1 MAEVFANFDFA
12 DLGKTIE
19 KAEEELSH
27 LAQISDNTV
36 NSINN
41 AFKSL
46 TLEGK
51 LDAATKKIR
60 EFRDIIQKE
69 LGPEALRSLKFGVS
83 KDFPIREGI
92 GKDIKN
98 IIDAISNLTDGV
110 GKLQY
115 FLNGVSGVSDEV
127 FGNIVENLHRSSFE
141 IEKMAVYYGQLEAKG
156 VAATKDSNAA
166 KSNSAEWQK
175 AWNERQKIWQ
185 QGFEDY
191 DEQVRRQAQGES
203 ESAREVSA
211 EFASNWE
218 RRQAIWEQG
227 FDNYYEKLMQQ
238 AKQESDIARANSEE
252 FAKNFEARYRSWE
265 QMFDYIAQE
274 EEKQKLSTPEGALIF
289 ANEAKTQNEMGR
301 AMKYLETARKN
312 LDIST
317 SEGLAMNDKLI
328 KKYGELKTTLEELEG
343 KTKDQNTLVAT
354 ESAKY
359 ARLLRELNKY
369 KKSLKEL
376 RETEAYKAGD
386 TRAMDA
392 EQSLQNEI
400 DILEKRKHLYSANK
414 ESIRQAE
421 TQVSAE
427 IAQENLIIFQK
438 EQAEKERIRKEAE
451 KERAKREEERAKIAQ
466 KYEGMSP
473 AEARESVEKG
483 WSTADIERY
492 KKAITELTEEKYALD
507 KADDNYAE
515 NVRELDALIATNK
528 HNVEELT
535 KAEKEYNK
543 TTDGAMR
550 TARRAKSLKEMQDAL
565 KNLAEA
571 RNSVNMRE
579 KEGKKEYIAI
589 TKEMDRLRKEIGKY
603 TDSLDEVNSKHSELT
618 NTGEQLKRALT
629 NIFTVSAIRGYLKNV
644 MEVRGEFELQQKSLQ
659 ALLQNKEEA
668 DKLWDKTIKLAI
680 KSPYTI
686 RDLVK
691 YTKQLAAYRIESEK
705 LYDTTNM
712 LADISAGLGVD
723 MDRLILAY
731 GQVKAANYLRG
742 TELRQFSEAGINVLE
757 ELAKYFTEIE
767 GRAISVGDVFARVS
781 ERLVSFADVE
791 EVLNRVTEEGG
802 MFYNMQEIQAQTL
815 KGLQNKLR
823 DTVDVMLNEIGED
836 YEEVIK
842 NAIKWIITLVEHWRD
857 LIPVVKAAGVAVLAY
872 KGYIGLAS
880 LASSKM
886 AKTLGIGVMQ
896 IIKTTKAT
904 KSAAIAVNTLNA
916 AVTGL
921 AMASGIAALAALA
934 YVFYKI
940 WDDATKAER
949 AAKRL
954 SKELNKI
961 KIEDKGELQKELN
974 MFESLV
980 ERYRDANAGTEER
993 KRIISQLN
1001 SQYGEYLGFIVDE
1014 TTAYEDLAAASDKVV
1029 YSLTQRARANTL
1041 EKMYNKATESYLD
1054 NIQSSRDKIS
1064 ESFDKGAVRS
1074 KNKEGKY
1081 VSFIPTKSEIEAF
1094 FQFVEK
1100 KSNEASRD
1108 SYFWGDAKS
1117 WAKEFFG
1124 KDITMST
1131 ADEERFANLFHN
1143 YRAITKSMANLESE
1157 LNDVYTSGIFSTSE
1171 HLNEIKKHEQEV
1183 ASFMKSPAFKK
1194 MNEAEQE
1201 SWVKTKEAAKI
1212 KITLKYT
1219 TKLEPGE
1226 TQEQFNKRLDDIVM
1240 ERMKNWNK
1248 HQDVVKRA
1256 NAEIV
1261 KKYGK
1266 NKNISLLNILYQ
1278 EQDVA
1283 GQKNI
1288 KQITEEFAAGYKA
1301 AEEQLK
1307 RLENLKKEGAVYSN
1321 VQSEE
1326 LEKQMQQQ
1334 KDYMEAYKFG
1344 LQLYGAEDLLDAKN
1358 KELNNFKKRIS
1369 LLEEMRREYVKQRKY
1384 FTEEGAASN
1393 VIDAYGEAWE
1403 AVGGS
1408 VSEIISDMLSDG
1420 YKLADFI
1427 ETVLLPL
1434 TELLPQKQREAAK
1447 AAATNAMGGFR
1458 THAQDEELA
1467 KANKMMK
1474 DNINELF
1481 EAYQYAEELRKLGVN
1496 TEFAQQLFGFEAIDA
1511 KGLRRKLESMA
1522 GMYIGTELESFY
1534 DDALNKLNDMEEN
1547 RIRDNIKK
1555 YLEYTRD
1562 SIGDRAKIK
1571 LEELKKLQEI
1581 EDSFS
1586 EGEAKKRAQKG
1597 VRKEA
1602 SEALQKYD
1610 WERFKSSE
1618 MFVTLFDDI
1627 EHASDVA
1634 INYSIEQLEKFRN
1647 EWKDMPV
1654 SEAQEMIEKI
1664 NELKIALTQNMQ
1676 PRKAAKSLISDLE
1689 KEMKARGIDASK
1701 SNAYAKL
1708 RDSISSDIAN
1718 KDETISATEKEVSDL
1733 ETMVQL
1739 FHENKLNVDSLT
1751 ESQKKLYDTIFVY
1764 GDMSD
1769 TVLNAEVDR
1778 RKNVIK
1784 SLREQ
1789 IAVDDSLIKKMEAL
1803 SNIYQVQEEVQQK
1816 WIDTINGYYDTIRDL
1831 ASILYEISDAE
1842 EVWWDFGESMINITS
1857 QAMSFHYQLKQ
1868 LEVQATLTGVKM
1880 NAAFGPIGGILLGVQ
1895 ALVEL
1900 LKALSD
1906 SKQAKINERLEEQKE
1921 IIDDLQTAYEKLEK
1935 NIEDAYNA
1943 EDLSRYNRELQDN
1956 LDLQLKAAAAAKSAA
1971 EDGKDT
1977 KENIDERK
1985 EWQREYDEL
1994 MKQSA
1999 EATKEYFSE
2008 MTGGIFDDASSA
2020 AEGFVDAWLEAFKE
2034 TGDGLSGLTEHF
2046 EEEFLNVVK
2055 KQLVYQTAAEYIQH
2069 WTNELSEIINP
2080 DTEFDENKFNSI
2092 MNNIRAELPELSEA
2106 LEKVWDSFDVDSL
2119 GAGGLSGLQKGI
2131 QGITETQADVLTA
2144 YWNSVRQSIASI
2156 DSKFDVPLSALL
2168 SDPKFN
2174 PMLTAMQ
2181 ATKVQVDNIY
2191 KLLSGVLNNT
2201 GNAIKVVM

>member
-1 MAEVFANFDFA
+1 MQQIGAAAFDLVGLERAIKDAEKHLTHLVNHSEESSKRVNEALKNISENGINLSNIDEA
-12 DLGKTIE
+12 SKRLLELRNTLKVIQEQLTNEKEDTIISKLERDASSCIDEINGITNALGKINE
-19 KAEEELSH
+19 ASIGQGFEELSLVRLRQLLAVQKEKLEMGGEEKVSTTTKQKSGILEMFEETEFVEYTNDEITEIVNNIAILESMIKERLTPTIGK
-27 LAQISDNTV
+27 LAQAQKQAL
-36 NSINN
+36 NS
-41 AFKSL
+41 
-46 TLEGK
+46 
-51 LDAATKKIR
+51 KK
-60 EFRDIIQKE
+60 EEMARDKE
-69 LGPEALRSLKFGVS
+69 AYEL
-83 KDFPIREGI
+83 
-92 GKDIKN
+92 
-98 IIDAISNLTDGV
+98 
-110 GKLQY
+110 
-115 FLNGVSGVSDEV
+115 
-127 FGNIVENLHRSSFE
+127 
-141 IEKMAVYYGQLEAKG
+141 
-156 VAATKDSNAA
+156 
-166 KSNSAEWQK
+166 
-175 AWNERQKIWQ
+175 WQ
-185 QGFEDY
+185 QQMY
-191 DEQVRRQAQGES
+191 TRQ
-203 ESAREVSA
+203 
-211 EFASNWE
+211 
-218 RRQAIWEQG
+218 
-227 FDNYYEKLMQQ
+227 
-238 AKQESDIARANSEE
+238 
-252 FAKNFEARYRSWE
+252 
-265 QMFDYIAQE
+265 QE
-274 EEKQKLSTPEGALIF
+274 EEKLRKAEEDRMETAIKARLVSPEGSLAF
-289 ANEAKTQNEMGR
+289 ADSAKTQADIEQ
-301 AMKYLETARKN
+301 AMKYVETARKN

-317 SEGLAMNDKLI
+317 AEGLAMNDKLI

-386 TRAMDA
+386 TRAM
-392 EQSLQNEI
+392 ESEESLQNEI
-400 DILEKRKHLYSANK
+400 DILEKRKSLYSANK

-421 TQVSAE
+421 IQVEAE
-427 IAQENLIIFQK
+427 IAQEKLIIFQK
-438 EQAEKERIRKEAE
+438 EQAEREKIRKEAD

-492 KKAITELTEEKYALD
+492 KKAISDLTEEKYALD

-543 TTDGAMR
+543 TTEGAMR
-550 TARRAKSLKEMQDAL
+550 MSRRAKSLKEMQDAL
-565 KNLAEA
+565 KNLEEA
-571 RNSVNMRE
+571 RRNVNTQE
-579 KEGKKEYIAI
+579 KEGKKEYVAI
-589 TKEMDRLRKEIGKY
+589 TREMDRLRKEVGKY
-603 TDSLDEVNSKHSELT
+603 VDSLDEVNSKHGELT
-618 NTGEQLKRALT
+618 HTGEQLKRALT
-629 NIFTVSAIRGYLKNV
+629 NIFTVSAIRGYLNNI
-644 MEVRGEFELQQKSLQ
+644 MNVRGEFELQQRSLQ
-659 ALLQNKEEA
+659 ALLQNKDEA
-668 DKLWDKTIKLAI
+668 NKLWDKTIKLAV
-680 KSPYTI
+680 KSPFYI
-686 RDLVK
+686 KDLVK

-757 ELAKYFTEIE
+757 ELSKYFTEIE
-767 GRAISVGDVFARVS
+767 GRAISVGDVFDRVS
-781 ERLVSFADVE
+781 KRLVSFADVE
-791 EVLNRVTEEGG
+791 EVLSRVTEEGG
-802 MFYNMQEIQAQTL
+802 MFYNMQEIQAKTL
-815 KGLQNKLR
+815 QGLTNKLR

-836 YEEVIK
+836 YEDVIK
-842 NAIKWIITLVEHWRD
+842 NAIQWIIKLVEHWRD
-857 LIPVVKAAGVAVLAY
+857 LIPIVKAAGVAVLAY

-886 AKTLGIGVMQ
+886 AKTLGLGVMQ
-896 IIKTTKAT
+896 IIKTTKVT

-916 AVTGL
+916 AITGL

-934 YVFYKI
+934 YAFYKI

-1054 NIQSSRDKIS
+1054 DIQRSRDKIADN
-1064 ESFDKGAVRS
+1064 FGKGVILS
-1074 KNKEGKY
+1074 K
-1081 VSFIPTKSEIEAF
+1081 IPTKSEIEAF

-1108 SYFWGDAKS
+1108 SYFWGDAQS

-1124 KDITMST
+1124 KDITIST
-1131 ADEERFANLFHN
+1131 ANEKRFANLFHN
-1143 YRAITKSMANLESE
+1143 YRAITKAMANLESE

-1226 TQEQFNKRLDDIVM
+1226 TQEQFNKRLDDIVV
-1240 ERMKNWNK
+1240 ERMKKWNK

-1266 NKNISLLNILYQ
+1266 HENISLLNILYQ

-1307 RLENLKKEGAVYSN
+1307 RLKNLKKDGAVYNN

-1344 LQLYGAEDLLDAKN
+1344 LQLYGAEDLLGAKN

-1393 VIDAYGEAWE
+1393 VIDSYGKAWE

-1408 VSEIISDMLSDG
+1408 VSEISSDMLSDG
-1420 YKLADFI
+1420 YKLANFI

-1434 TELLPQKQREAAK
+1434 IGTLPEAQREAAT

-1511 KGLRRKLESMA
+1511 NELRRKLESMA
-1522 GMYIGTELESFY
+1522 GLYIGTELETFY
-1534 DDALNKLNDMEEN
+1534 DDALNKLHDMEEN

-1581 EDSFS
+1581 EESFS

-1618 MFVTLFDDI
+1618 MFVSLFDDL
-1627 EHASDVA
+1627 EYASDVA

-1676 PRKAAKSLISDLE
+1676 PREAAKSLISDLE
-1689 KEMKARGIDASK
+1689 KEMKSRGIDVGK

-1708 RDSISSDIAN
+1708 RDSISSDMAN
-1718 KDETISATEKEVSDL
+1718 KDETISATEKEISDL

-1769 TVLNAEVDR
+1769 TVLNSEVDR

-1803 SNIYQVQEEVQQK
+1803 SNVYQAQEEAQQK

-1831 ASILYEISDAE
+1831 ASVLYEISDAE

-1857 QAMSFHYQLKQ
+1857 QAVSFYYQLKQ

-1880 NAAFGPIGGILLGVQ
+1880 KAAFGPIGWILLGVQ

-1900 LKALSD
+1900 LKAFSD

-1943 EDLSRYNRELQDN
+1943 DDLSRYNRELQDN

-1985 EWQREYDEL
+1985 EWQREYEDL
-1994 MKQSA
+1994 LKQSA

-2020 AEGFVDAWLEAFKE
+2020 AEGFVDAWLDAFKE

-2046 EEEFLNVVK
+2046 EEEIMNIVK
-2055 KQLVYQTAAEYIQH
+2055 KQLVYQSAAEYVQH
-2069 WTNELSEIINP
+2069 WTNELSDIINP
-2080 DTEFDENKFNSI
+2080 DTEFDENEFNKI

-2106 LEKVWDSFDVDSL
+2106 LEKVWNSFDVDAL
-2119 GAGGLSGLQKGI
+2119 GAGGISSLQKGI
-2131 QGITETQADVLTA
+2131 QGITESQADILAA
-2144 YWNSVRQSIASI
+2144 YWNSVRQSIASV
-2156 DSKFDVPLSALL
+2156 DSKFDIPLSSLL
-2168 SDPKFN
+2168 SDIRYN
-2174 PMLTAMQ
+2174 PMLDTMRQ
-2181 ATKVQVDNIY
+2181 TKTQIDNIHN
-2191 KLLSGVLNNT
+2191 LLKNVLTNDNS
-2201 GNAIKVVM
+2201 AIKVVM